1 MKQRAFFDDLVKR
14 RFIYGPSF
22 EIYGG
27 VKGLYDYGPVGTAI
41 KNNMFQIW
49 REHFVIADDMLE
61 ISCPSLTPYIVL
73 KNSGHVDRFSD
84 VLVKDVKTN
93 EPYRADHL
101 LEEFIS
107 KKLADP
113 KTPAELKKELE
124 ELRPKVEEMK
134 VADFRKVFEK
144 YQMKSL
150 ETNNDLSQ
158 AEDFNLMF
166 KTHIGPWSDAE
177 AFLRPETAQSLIT
190 NFKKLYE
197 FNFGKLPF
205 AAANIGL
212 GFRNEISPRQG
223 IIRVREFEMG
233 EIEHFVDPLDKS
245 HVKYDLIKQVSLNFF
260 SASDQIAGNPPV
272 IKTIDEALTSGV
284 LGNQTMAYFL
294 ARVNQYMKL
303 IGIKEE
309 CIRFRQ
315 HKKNEMAHYA
325 CDCWD
330 CEILT
335 SYGWVECVG
344 IADRSAYDLEQHSK
358 GIKRPIV
365 ASRMLDTPRQ
375 EDQIKVILNK
385 GEMGKVYKKEASV
398 IFEHFENMSNEDKT
412 AFKTLI
418 EEGKE
423 YKFAD
428 AGKDYVIKKSD
439 VVEFKVSR
447 VNVIEEKFVPGII
460 EPAFGFGR
468 IFFALLEQ
476 NFHMRDEKRT
486 MFSLPPAVSPIK
498 CSILPLMAKDE
509 LLQFVSQLGSIRL
522 KQKPV

>member
-101 LEEFIS
+101 LEEFIT
-107 KKLADP
+107 KKLADA
-113 KTPAELKKELE
+113 KTPPELKKELE

-134 VADFRKVFEK
+134 VDDFRQVFAK
-144 YQMKSL
+144 YQIKSL

-223 IIRVREFEMG
+223 IIRVREFDMG

-245 HVKYDLIKQVSLNFF
+245 HTKYDLIKHVSLNFF
-260 SASDQIAGNPPV
+260 SAQDQLAGNPPV
-272 IKTIDEALTSGV
+272 VKTIDEALKSGV

-294 ARVNQYMKL
+294 ARVYQYMKL

-309 CIRFRQ
+309 CVRFRQ

-385 GEMGKVYKKEASV
+385 GEMGKTYKKEASV
-398 IFEHFENMSNEDKT
+398 IFDHFENLSNEDKT

-423 YKFAD
+423 YKFTEG
-428 AGKDYVIKKSD
+428 GKEFLIKKSD

-509 LLQFVSQLGSIRL
+509 LLQFVSQLGRFM
-522 KQKPV
+522 